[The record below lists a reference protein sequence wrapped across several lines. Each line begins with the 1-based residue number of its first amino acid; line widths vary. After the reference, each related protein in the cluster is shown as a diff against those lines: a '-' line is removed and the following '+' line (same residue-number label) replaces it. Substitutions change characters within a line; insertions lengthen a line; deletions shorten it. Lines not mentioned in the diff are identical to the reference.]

1 LIKDLFLLVA
11 ELLEEVAELRSEVKD
26 LKSQLGKTSKNS
38 NKPPS
43 SDGYRKAAKLPKEKH
58 SKGGQKGHK
67 GNTLKFSKEVDKVLK
82 HEPGACICG
91 SRVEP
96 SSI

>member
-1 LIKDLFLLVA
+1 
-11 ELLEEVAELRSEVKD
+11 VKD

-43 SDGYRKAAKLPKEKH
+43 SDGYRKAAKLPKKKH
-58 SKGGQKGHK
+58 SKGGQK
-67 GNTLKFSKEVDKVLK
+67 GNTLKFSKEVDIVLK
-82 HEPGACICG
+82 YELGGCVCG

-96 SSI
+96 SSIYL